1 MSWGKGILISIIVF
15 LAGTAFMMVIA
26 FNSPADLVVK
36 NYYEKGVKYQEQID
50 RINRTNALSEQA
62 DVKFTGTGL
71 FIKIPKMFSPGKL
84 NGEVFFYRPSSAE
97 GDWKVPLSVD
107 SSGAALISTAGLEKG
122 FWKVELSW
130 SADNKDYFKETS
142 FTIQ

>member
-1 MSWGKGILISIIVF
+1 MHWGKGILISIIIF
-15 LAGTAFMMVIA
+15 LAGTAFMIIIA
-26 FNSPADLVVK
+26 FNSPADLVIK

-62 DVKFTGTGL
+62 DIKFTGRGL
-71 FIKIPKMFSPGKL
+71 FIRIPKDFPPEKIK
-84 NGEVFFYRPSSAE
+84 GEILFYRPSNAE
-97 GDWKVPLSVD
+97 EDWKVPLSVD
-107 SSGAALISTAGLEKG
+107 SSGTVLISTDRLEKG

-130 SADNKDYFKETS
+130 SSGAKDYFKESS

>member
-71 FIKIPKMFSPGKL
+71 LIKIPKMFSPGKL
-84 NGEVFFYRPSSAE
+84 KGEVFFYRPSSAE

>member
-1 MSWGKGILISIIVF
+1 
-15 LAGTAFMMVIA
+15 
-26 FNSPADLVVK
+26 
-36 NYYEKGVKYQEQID
+36 
-50 RINRTNALSEQA
+50 
-62 DVKFTGTGL
+62 
-71 FIKIPKMFSPGKL
+71 MFSPGKL
-84 NGEVFFYRPSSAE
+84 KGEVFFYRPSSAE